1 MADLIAE
8 QAALVAQIRP
18 ILAGHDPGVQGAV
31 LGELVALYL
40 VGHRPDIRDEMLTLH
55 AELVRA
61 LIPIA
66 EREVFAERERP
77 ASWPPAK

>member
-1 MADLIAE
+1 
-8 QAALVAQIRP
+8 
-18 ILAGHDPGVQGAV
+18 
-31 LGELVALYL
+31 
-40 VGHRPDIRDEMLTLH
+40 MLTLH